1 MSTETLPA
9 AKPIVESQAREQ
21 QRNSRV
27 VWFEIP
33 VANMERAQKFYET
46 IFKTTLTL
54 AVFGGERIAVFPY
67 TAPSIS
73 GCLIEAPNLKPGH
86 GALPALN
93 ADPFLDS
100 VLDRVEAAGGSI
112 VHPYTELPEEM
123 GCFARIEDTEGNLI
137 GLHAMQ

>member
-1 MSTETLPA
+1 MSTDTVQVV
-9 AKPIVESQAREQ
+9 KPTVEPQVREL

-46 IFKTTLTL
+46 IFKTRLTP
-54 AVFGGERIAVFPY
+54 AEFGDERIAVFPY
-67 TAPSIS
+67 AAPSIG
-73 GCLIEAPNLKPGH
+73 GCLIKAAGLKPGH

-93 ADPFLDS
+93 ADPCLDS

-112 VHPYTELPEEM
+112 VHPYTELPEDM

-137 GLHAMQ
+137 GLHAMH